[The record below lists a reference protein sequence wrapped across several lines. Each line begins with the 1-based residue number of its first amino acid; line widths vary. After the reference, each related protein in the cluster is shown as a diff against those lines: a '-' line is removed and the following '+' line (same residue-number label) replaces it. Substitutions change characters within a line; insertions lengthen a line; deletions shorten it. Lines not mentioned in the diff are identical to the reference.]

1 MKKRITALLLALFC
15 LCGTAACG
23 KDNGETAENTAP
35 AGQTDTAPQD
45 GEPAAA
51 QPAEP
56 AEEDNT
62 AAAERYVNNLP
73 LEAQVAQMF
82 FARCPETDA
91 AALAGQY
98 DIGGYILFAR
108 DFDGQTRDSVTQT
121 IQSYQDAAA
130 TPMLIGVDEEGG
142 TVVRISSNPN
152 LRAAPFHSPQSLYN
166 EGGFT
171 LITSDTKEKDELL
184 ASLGINVNFAPVC
197 DVSTN
202 PADFINAR
210 AFGQDAVQTSEYVR
224 TVVSQMVADGTGMVL
239 KHFPGYGSNVD
250 THTGIAIDERPLD
263 SFRESDFLPFEAGI
277 AAGAQSILVSHNV
290 VNCMD
295 SELPASL
302 SPAVHDIL
310 RTELGFDGVIM
321 TDDLIMEAITDYTG
335 GENAA
340 VLAVQA
346 GNDMLVSSDFVT
358 QYNAVLAAV
367 QDGTISEDR
376 IRESAVRVIRWK
388 LDLGLMQAAR

>member
-1 MKKRITALLLALFC
+1 MRKPITALLLALLC
-15 LCGTAACG
+15 LGSTAACG
-23 KDNGETAENTAP
+23 QDDTIPPEDA
-35 AGQTDTAPQD
+35 AGTPVSGDAASPDTAPP
-45 GEPAAA
+45 EPD
-51 QPAEP
+51 PAEL
-56 AEEDNT
+56 
-62 AAAERYVNNLP
+62 YVNNLP
-73 LEAQVAQMF
+73 IEAQVAQMF
-82 FARCPETDA
+82 FARCPEVDA
-91 AALAGQY
+91 AALAGEY
-98 DIGGYILFAR
+98 DIGGYILFGR
-108 DFDGQTRDSVTQT
+108 DFEGQTRESVTET

-152 LRAAPFHSPQSLYN
+152 FRASKFRSPQSLYN
-166 EGGFT
+166 EGGFD
-171 LITSDTKEKDELL
+171 LITSDTKEKDALL
-184 ASLGINVNFAPVC
+184 ASIGVNVNFAPVC

-202 PADFINAR
+202 PNDFMNAR
-210 AFGQDAVQTSEYVR
+210 SFGKDASQTSEFVR
-224 TVVSQMVADGTGMVL
+224 TVVGQMLADNTGMVL
-239 KHFPGYGSNVD
+239 KHFPGYGNNID
-250 THTGIAIDERPLD
+250 THTGIATDDRPIET
-263 SFRESDFLPFEAGI
+263 FRESDFLPFQAGI
-277 AAGAQSILVSHNV
+277 AAGAQSVLVSHNIV
-290 VNCMD
+290 TCMD

-310 RTELGFDGVIM
+310 RDELGFEGVIM

-376 IRESAVRVIRWK
+376 IRESAIRVIRWK
-388 LDLGLMQAAR
+388 MELGLLDAAK